1 MREDHGEFVCWSGG
15 DVSHG
20 ATAATNLD
28 RLNLHIGLAYQ
39 VDKILSNDNLNIKG
53 LPDGVEKMVYTGK

>member
-1 MREDHGEFVCWSGG
+1 M
-15 DVSHG
+15 SHG